1 MRDRDFASA
10 VDAALWISPSG
21 HMRDNSANLVAVR
34 SLLEER
40 RRAIDL
46 LHDLLNVLLPRRLW
60 RIHAQLASPTL
71 EALLFVQEQG
81 GGQEYGVPDGLE
93 E

>member
-10 VDAALWISPSG
+10 VDAALWITPSG
-21 HMRDNSANLVAVR
+21 HMRDNGANLVAVR
-34 SLLEER
+34 SSLEER

-46 LHDLLNVLLPRRLW
+46 LHGLLNVLLPVYLW
-60 RIHAQLASPTL
+60 RLHEQLASPVL

-81 GGQEYGVPDGLE
+81 GGQEFPVPADLKE
-93 E
+93 